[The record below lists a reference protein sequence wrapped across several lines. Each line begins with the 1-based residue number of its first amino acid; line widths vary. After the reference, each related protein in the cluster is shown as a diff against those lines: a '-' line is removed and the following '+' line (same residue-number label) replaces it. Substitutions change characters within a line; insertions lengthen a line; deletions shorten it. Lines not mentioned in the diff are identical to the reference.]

1 MLWSPN
7 EVLAYL
13 KEDLSV
19 QQSATEKD
27 KYKVIPTTAF
37 GGFQTWPSDKEDFI
51 LIAENSEIHGPNPL
65 FTIPELDSSLDLN
78 SLSTQILSADYQG
91 LSNNKILP
99 GKNAQLLMP
108 DLASD
113 LHAAINYF
121 FLFDSDARGFVRPT
135 CLAYFTADKH
145 KLVMLAESILKML
158 GEVAAILQHS
168 NILYHINDL
177 RSLKDNLK
185 PPTPNSK
192 VSSSKEI
199 GLEMRL
205 KDIQEVLDIV
215 ESYEGNELY
224 DKLILNVMENL
235 KKIAVSDKIQNL
247 DTVFSPVQKVPVLDY
262 FTFRPNTK
270 THMKNLY
277 HICNT
282 GLVLGLYHLFI
293 MHKHFKRK
301 YEHVIFN
308 SDTSTTSKGIILH
321 FGACLTSST
330 QYHSIQ
336 DFQRTKC
343 MLSPSKIPV
352 TISLE
357 SKQYFYCLDHTFEK
371 LLLSFID
378 KNKNELNTSVRNNS
392 SYSSSQDLS
401 DSSDCYCGSSISSG
415 YLSMDEIKIGNCGHI
430 GSVNTVW
437 DTIEFIKIENP
448 GIEESLLQVLKIFND
463 TRRLLFAILTRMPIV
478 VISIPQLLHLAQDF
492 VKALS
497 LFIPRKKDEVLF
509 VDINRQDPLKKED
522 FTKLAVVNVCLYNQA
537 LEKVLPMEILP
548 SLCILNLKDC
558 SFSGPT
564 YTGCLLANIDQQV
577 RMLPITGPIFP
588 VLVGLL
594 LDIERTI
601 KWWHVLT
608 SSSADT
614 STTIQYVL
622 SKGYNRLDMQII
634 EKLSRLSKK

>member
-13 KEDLSV
+13 KEDLSDY
-19 QQSATEKD
+19 QSATNKEKQ
-27 KYKVIPTTAF
+27 KVIPTSAF
-37 GGFQTWPSDKEDFI
+37 GGFETWPGDKEDFI

-135 CLAYFTADKH
+135 CLAYFTNDKH
-145 KLVMLAESILKML
+145 KLVMLAEPILKTL

-177 RSLKDNLK
+177 RSLKDTFKL
-185 PPTPNSK
+185 PAPSTQ
-192 VSSSKEI
+192 VSSSNEI

-224 DKLILNVMENL
+224 DKLILSVMENL
-235 KKIAVSDKIQNL
+235 KKIAVSEKIQNL
-247 DTVFSPVQKVPVLDY
+247 DSVFSPVKKVPVLD
-262 FTFRPNTK
+262 FFIFRPNTK

-277 HICNT
+277 HICNN

-293 MHKHFKRK
+293 MHKHFRRK
-301 YEHVIFN
+301 YEHVVLN
-308 SDTSTTSKGIILH
+308 SDISSTSKGVVLH
-321 FGACLTSST
+321 FGACLTLST

-336 DFQRTKC
+336 DFQSTKC
-343 MLSPSKIPV
+343 VLSSFKIPY
-352 TISLE
+352 TFSLE
-357 SKQYFYCLDHTFEK
+357 SKQYFNCLDHTFEK

-378 KNKNELNTSVRNNS
+378 KNKNELSSTDKNNV
-392 SYSSSQDLS
+392 SYCSSQDFS
-401 DSSDCYCGSSISSG
+401 NSSEFYSGSSHSSG
-415 YLSMDEIKIGNCGHI
+415 YLSMDEVNDRNCGHI
-430 GSVNTVW
+430 GPVNTIW
-437 DTIEFIKIENP
+437 DIIEFIKIENP
-448 GIEESLLQVLKIFND
+448 GIEESFLQVLKIFSD
-463 TRRLLFAILTRMPIV
+463 TRRLLFAVLTRMPIV

-497 LFIPRKKDEVLF
+497 IFIPRRKDEVLF
-509 VDINRQDPLKKED
+509 VDIHRQDPLKKED
-522 FTKLAVVNVCLYNQA
+522 FTKLAVVNICLYNHPI
-537 LEKVLPMEILP
+537 EKILPMEILP

-577 RMLPITGPIFP
+577 QILPITGPIFP
-588 VLVGLL
+588 VIVGTLL
-594 LDIERTI
+594 EIDRTI

-622 SKGYNRLDMQII
+622 SKGYNRLDMSII
-634 EKLSRLSKK
+634 EKLSRLSKN